1 MGDDEDDDDDVSIP
15 LYSAC
20 RHAAVGLAGGGA
32 VPAASCRTLGVAAA
46 NTWELSL
53 SGGSSLNPTH
63 LNLVLRC
70 VARSGC
76 THTLW
81 CAVA

>member
-1 MGDDEDDDDDVSIP
+1 MGDDEDDVSIP

-20 RHAAVGLAGGGA
+20 RHAAAAVGSAGGGA
-32 VPAASCRTLGVAAA
+32 VPAVSCRTLGVAAA
-46 NTWELSL
+46 NTQELSL
-53 SGGSSLNPTH
+53 SGGSSLNQTH

-70 VARSGC
+70 GARSGR